1 MLRNTTSPE
10 TYFQTAFRV
19 QLPWTIG
26 VQDSPNK
33 VEILKDECYVFDFSP
48 TDH

>member
-19 QLPWTIG
+19 QSPWTVNDEDG
-26 VQDSPNK
+26 LEV
-33 VEILKDECYVFDFSP
+33 VLKPRCYLFDFAP
-48 TDH
+48 